1 MKILNITSFEIF
13 PPDTGAANGVY
24 RFLKYLSKI
33 HQIILLTVQNKS
45 NFNNDLKIKLY
56 DVLGNT
62 KLKKFLNPLVF
73 IKILKVVKKE
83 KPQMIILDCPWLGIY
98 VFILSKFYQ
107 IPYVLHQHNIEYL
120 RFKRFHQWWWWILKY
135 YEKFVC
141 QQASQI
147 FCKTKNDKHI
157 LNQSLNINDQKIQVV
172 PYGVDTE
179 IFKPDLKKGLE
190 IRKKLGLKNTPM
202 ILFFGKLDYYPNV
215 EVINIIKTQLLPKL
229 KRKLPKL
236 KVVIVGK
243 NQPEKIKD
251 KAIIYTGSV
260 LNMAD
265 YINACDGVIVPLKVG
280 GGIRTKIIESIA
292 CGKTVIST
300 NLGAEGIDKKVCQNK
315 LIITN
320 NWLEFTNQ
328 IIRLINQPKKN
339 YVPKGFIQQYDW
351 ENIINKLVI

>member
-45 NFNNDLKIKLY
+45 NFNNDLKVKLY

-73 IKILKVVKKE
+73 FKILNVVKKE
-83 KPQMIILDCPWLGIY
+83 KPQMIVLDCPWLGIY
-98 VFILSKFYQ
+98 VFFLSKFYQ
-107 IPYVLHQHNIEYL
+107 IPYTLHQHNIEYL

-141 QQASQI
+141 QQSNQI
-147 FCKTKNDKHI
+147 FCKTENDKHI
-157 LNQSLNINDQKIQVV
+157 LSQGFNINNQKIQIV
-172 PYGVDTE
+172 PYGIDTE

-190 IRKKLGLKNTPM
+190 IRKILGLKNTPM
-202 ILFFGKLDYYPNV
+202 ILFFGSLDYYPNI
-215 EVINIIKTQLLPKL
+215 EAIKIIKDILIPKIKKHL
-229 KRKLPKL
+229 S
-236 KVVIVGK
+236 KVMIVIVGK
-243 NQPEKIKD
+243 NPPKGIQD
-251 KAIIYTGSV
+251 NSIIFTGSV
-260 LNMAD
+260 LHIED
-265 YINACDGVIVPLKVG
+265 YINASDLVIVPIQVG
-280 GGIRTKIIESIA
+280 GGIRTKIIESIS

-300 NLGAEGIDKKVCQNK
+300 NLGAEGIDKKVCQDK
-315 LIITN
+315 LIITD
-320 NWLEFTNQ
+320 NWLEFTDQ

-351 ENIINKLVI
+351 KNIINKLVI